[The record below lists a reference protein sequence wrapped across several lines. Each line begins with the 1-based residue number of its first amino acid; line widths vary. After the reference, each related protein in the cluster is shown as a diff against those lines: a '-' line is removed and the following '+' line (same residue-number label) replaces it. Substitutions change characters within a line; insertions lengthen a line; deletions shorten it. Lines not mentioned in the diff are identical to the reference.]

1 MAAGKGEE
9 RSGRVAWHLAAARG
23 PDEAVA
29 ARLEQAAGQARDRGG
44 YAATVTFL
52 SRAAEL
58 SEDEG
63 ERARRLLAASEAA
76 LTAGQPFRAGAL
88 LEEATPHLGDPL
100 ARAQARR
107 LQGTIR
113 FARGQAGEAA
123 AILLEAARAL
133 APAHVGGAR
142 AALLQALEA
151 ALYAGWSANR
161 AILAEIAAL
170 ARATPAVGGPEATT
184 ADLLLDTFV
193 ARAAASYPASVP
205 LYRRA
210 VAMLSAGDL
219 SLAEAALGRL
229 AERALAAGTKRALG
243 LLARSRAL
251 LAGDADA
258 EPLYQ
263 EAIGHLGQCW
273 AKPQLA
279 RAYLLYGECL
289 RRQRR
294 RRDAREQLRTA
305 HDMFTSMGIEAF
317 AERARAEL
325 LATGERARPRTAPA
339 AEELTPQEAQIA
351 RLVGEGESNR
361 DIAAQLFLSPSTVDY
376 HLRKV
381 FRKTGVTSRTQLA
394 RTMADGPREPRDD
407 WEALS
412 WSGQPRGG

>member
-184 ADLLLDTFV
+184 ADLYWTPSSPGRPPV
-193 ARAAASYPASVP
+193 TRRACRC
-205 LYRRA
+205 YRRA

-243 LLARSRAL
+243 CSPGPGAA
-251 LAGDADA
+251 
-258 EPLYQ
+258 
-263 EAIGHLGQCW
+263 
-273 AKPQLA
+273 
-279 RAYLLYGECL
+279 
-289 RRQRR
+289 RR
-294 RRDAREQLRTA
+294 RR
-305 HDMFTSMGIEAF
+305 
-317 AERARAEL
+317 
-325 LATGERARPRTAPA
+325 RPSP
-339 AEELTPQEAQIA
+339 LT
-351 RLVGEGESNR
+351 RR
-361 DIAAQLFLSPSTVDY
+361 PSGT
-376 HLRKV
+376 
-381 FRKTGVTSRTQLA
+381 
-394 RTMADGPREPRDD
+394 
-407 WEALS
+407 
-412 WSGQPRGG
+412 